1 MEAVTIKTNKH
12 GKYNSKGRYEN
23 PKSRGGQIMNGSVL
37 LQLFPIFQSI
47 DHGYCTYSNLVV
59 YIY

>member
-1 MEAVTIKTNKH
+1 MENIIR
-12 GKYNSKGRYEN
+12 KGGTYEYEN